1 MGINF
6 KKIINLTNNIKANIS
21 KKGVSFTGKFGPIT
35 LNSKG
40 RGSIK
45 LGKGINHT
53 FKWKK

>member
-6 KKIINLTNNIKANIS
+6 RKTISLTKNIKANIS

-40 RGSIK
+40 KGSIK

>member
-1 MGINF
+1 MGTNF
-6 KKIINLTNNIKANIS
+6 RKTISLTKNIKANIS

-40 RGSIK
+40 KGSIT
-45 LGKGINHT
+45 LGQGINHT

>member
-1 MGINF
+1 VGTNF
-6 KKIINLTNNIKANIS
+6 RKTISLTKNIKANIS

-40 RGSIK
+40 KGSIK